1 MKIEI
6 SDDPL
11 KMEKR
16 ITVSFSS
23 FLENKLLD
31 YIVDRVADRLALVM
45 ASLIWKQHGSDIMK
59 HCDSHAIA
67 TKAMAKTEE
76 ILAEKA
82 RELRRPEVVTR
93 TKYEYGPRSIW
104 EFLGL

>member
-1 MKIEI
+1 MKLDI
-6 SDDPL
+6 SKDP
-11 KMEKR
+11 MTMDTR
-16 ITVSFSS
+16 ITASFSDH
-23 FLENKLLD
+23 LMPRLLD

-45 ASLIWKQHGSDIMK
+45 ASLIWKQHGAEIMK

-76 ILAEKA
+76 ILAQKA
-82 RELRRPEVVTR
+82 KELHRPEVVTR
-93 TKYEYGPRSIW
+93 TEHHYGPRSIW